1 MRLSSM
7 RNAMITKRTVR
18 TSAFIVAILTG
29 CSGGGN
35 ASLPGLT
42 RFATVEFPVN
52 DSLAG
57 LTPLDLVVEVV
68 EHRPYD
74 YVEADLAEAVRTGLV
89 HGLLQSAARSRG
101 FGVPKAR
108 LGL

>member
-1 MRLSSM
+1 MGFTPIRSDWC
-7 RNAMITKRTVR
+7 RD
-18 TSAFIVAILTG
+18 
-29 CSGGGN
+29 GGMSWPDAHGRP
-35 ASLPGLT
+35 LREDLGT
-42 RFATVEFPVN
+42 ATVEFPVN